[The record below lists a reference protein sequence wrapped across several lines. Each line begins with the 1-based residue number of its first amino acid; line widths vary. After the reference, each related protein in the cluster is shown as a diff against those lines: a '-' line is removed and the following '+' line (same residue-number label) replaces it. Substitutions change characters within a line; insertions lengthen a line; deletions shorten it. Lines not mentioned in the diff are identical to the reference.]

1 MITFRP
7 LTKDDRQLFTRASPI
22 AEIAEVTVAIAD
34 HATSAFL
41 LRDDYDHT
49 FELIV
54 WDTDGESLAVY
65 VAPASSPLSLPITQD
80 MIANWTQIV

>member
-7 LTKDDRQLFTRASPI
+7 LTKDDRQLFARASP
-22 AEIAEVTVAIAD
+22 IAEVTVAIAD